1 MITMVSE
8 VISTKNQIINQ
19 SHHRQNGIFEIAVRE
34 NEHISK
40 NRIYQSIAINRLK
53 DNSGR

>member
-40 NRIYQSIAINRLK
+40 NRIYQSIAVNRLK